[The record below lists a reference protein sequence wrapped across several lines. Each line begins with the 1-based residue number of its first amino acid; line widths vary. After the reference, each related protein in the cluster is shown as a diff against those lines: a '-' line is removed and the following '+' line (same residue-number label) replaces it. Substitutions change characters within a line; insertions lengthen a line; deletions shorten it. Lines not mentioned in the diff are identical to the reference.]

1 MSEWTSVEHALSYL
15 SRADSIPHRT
25 EGEAALVEQLP
36 QKVRRVLDLGTGD
49 WRLLALV
56 MLARPGCVGV
66 ALDFSPTMLEKAQTR
81 FAGDGEV
88 QVVKHDLEKPLPAL
102 GLFDA
107 VVSCFAIH
115 HLEDDRKRELYTEI
129 LACSNPASSS
139 STSRARLLAHAAPA
153 RALPCRFGSRCRR
166 GGSIEPSP
174 RRGDATPL
182 VARDRIRGR
191 RLLLEVA
198 RDGAPRRGEAKI
210 VTVSFL
216 SAGRRRANE
225 APGTFL
231 RSLRGFSR

>member
-49 WRLLALV
+49 GRLLALV

-115 HLEDDRKRELYTEI
+115 HLEDDRKRELYDEVFGLLEPGGVFLNLEHVSSPTPRLHERFLHALG
-129 LACSNPASSS
+129 LAVGEEDPSN
-139 STSRARLLAHAAPA
+139 RLLDVETQ
-153 RALPCRFGSRCRR
+153 L
-166 GGSIEPSP
+166 
-174 RRGDATPL
+174 
-182 VARDRIRGR
+182 R
-191 RLLLEVA
+191 RLREIGYADVDCYWKWLEMA
-198 RDGAPRRGEAKI
+198 LFGGEKPGA
-210 VTVSFL
+210 
-216 SAGRRRANE
+216 
-225 APGTFL
+225 
-231 RSLRGFSR
+231 